1 MIFHQCKVKNSDYKA
16 QFFRAVE
23 AIPAKIFQELHCTDN
38 LYFNPKYLISLAENH
53 PNIDFWYVILYDVHD
68 SPIAFATIQ
77 IVDFFLENVQNDLKG
92 IAEKIQK
99 IGRSL
104 GLITN
109 RKPFKILTCGNTF
122 VSGEHG
128 IFIKSNQ
135 NKQQVIKELAKS
147 VVQLVNDE
155 KQFSYKISGFMLKD
169 FIHESL
175 FVSDELL
182 EYNYHS
188 FNVEPNMLM
197 QIDKDW
203 HNFTDYLA
211 AMKTKFRVKAKKAM
225 ELSFPLDIV
234 EIDESNLQKYLPEME
249 VLYKSVSS
257 KAEFNLGS
265 FNLESYGD
273 LKKNLGE
280 NYLIKGYVLNGRL
293 VGFLSAMINGA
304 NLDAHFVGIDYEYNR
319 EYAVY
324 QRMLYDYIQIAIEN
338 KLKQINFGRTASEIK
353 SSVGAE
359 PQNLTI
365 YFRHKNHIPNKILRF
380 FINKIQPTPFSQKF
394 PFKVKTL
401 VAQN

>member
-1 MIFHQCKVKNSDYKA
+1 MLFYQCKVNNSDYKA
-16 QFFRAVE
+16 QFFKTVE
-23 AIPAKIFQELHCTDN
+23 AIPTEIFQELDCTDN
-38 LYFNPKYLISLAENH
+38 LYFNPKYLVSLSNNH
-53 PNIDFWYVILYDVHD
+53 PNIDFWYVVLLNNEQKPV
-68 SPIAFATIQ
+68 AFATIQ
-77 IVDFFLENVQNDLKG
+77 VVDFILDNVQNELKG
-92 IAEKIQK
+92 FAEKIQK

-128 IFIKSNQ
+128 IFIKNNQ
-135 NKQQVIKELAKS
+135 NKQKVIKELAKS

-175 FVSDELL
+175 FMTDELL

-197 QIDKDW
+197 QIDSDW
-203 HNFTDYLA
+203 LDFTDYLT

-225 ELSFPLDIV
+225 ERSFPLKIIN
-234 EIDESNLQKYLPEME
+234 IDEYNLEDYLPEME
-249 VLYKSVSS
+249 TLYKNVSS

-265 FNLESYGD
+265 FNLSAYKD
-273 LKKNLGE
+273 LSQNLEE
-280 NYLIKGYVLNGRL
+280 NYIIKGYLLNNRL
-293 VGFLSAMINGA
+293 VGFLSGMISGK

-319 EYAVY
+319 EYAIY

-338 KLKQINFGRTASEIK
+338 KLEQINFGRTASEIK

-365 YFRHKNHIPNKILRF
+365 YFRHKNHIPNKILSF
-380 FINKIQPTPFSQKF
+380 FINKIQPTPFNQKF

-401 VAQN
+401 VAHN